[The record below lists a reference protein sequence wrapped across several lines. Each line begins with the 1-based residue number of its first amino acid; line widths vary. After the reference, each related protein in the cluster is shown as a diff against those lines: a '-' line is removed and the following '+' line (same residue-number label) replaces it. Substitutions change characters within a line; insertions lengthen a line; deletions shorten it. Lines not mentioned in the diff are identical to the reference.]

1 MYLEI
6 NKTGLRMKV
15 MEINLNITLKKYI
28 NLWIKN
34 YYNQTFVAYLDN
46 LNTPIRPFYGCKL

>member
-1 MYLEI
+1 
-6 NKTGLRMKV
+6 MKV